1 MHFAIISVYYNA
13 SIEESRPEQTLLS
26 VASRAGKACVYVVDN
41 STDAPC
47 KEKNRIYATQ
57 QGYTYIDMHGNAGL
71 TRGYIAAIDAIAREH
86 SGERALA
93 EGSARSHDESHVPQN
108 GSGRAHGGA
117 AEELW
122 IITTDQD
129 TSFPANYLEQLE
141 NAAANTEAMLIAPV
155 VRSGELILSPC
166 RKKGIRFCSCD
177 GNWQEGTPEERFF
190 VNTGL
195 CIRGSL
201 FMQQGLRYNEELFL
215 DFTDFDLQL
224 RIRKLTGTAAEIL
237 SDVALEQAFS
247 GTEATRTATQDLERC
262 RIYIRDGE
270 AFYRTWYPGDTSYK
284 AYLFGRRMKLALR
297 HRDGRFLKKL

>member
-26 VASRAGKACVYVVDN
+26 MASRAEEACVYVVDN

-71 TRGYIAAIDAIAREH
+71 TRGYNAAIDAIARE
-86 SGERALA
+86 R
-93 EGSARSHDESHVPQN
+93 
-108 GSGRAHGGA
+108 GGA
-117 AEELW
+117 GEELW

-166 RKKGIRFCSCD
+166 RKKGIRFCSCE